1 MRLLLQLSI
10 CVIVAISI
18 PARVPAAETPAA
30 ETDDKEAIRELVARY
45 AAARES
51 RNAREIEALFV
62 AEADQLVSS
71 GVWRKGRDELVK
83 GMLRSSQ
90 RNPGG
95 RTLTVESVRFVAP
108 GVALADA
115 RYVIAGSAG
124 REPRRM
130 WSTFLSVR
138 TADGWRLTAIRN
150 MLPAR

>member
-1 MRLLLQLSI
+1 MNQYYHILLDTLDM
-10 CVIVAISI
+10 VHG
-18 PARVPAAETPAA
+18 
-30 ETDDKEAIRELVARY
+30 IREAR
-45 AAARES
+45 
-51 RNAREIEALFV
+51 
-62 AEADQLVSS
+62 
-71 GVWRKGRDELVK
+71 RKGRDELVK

-115 RYVIAGSAG
+115 RYVIAGAAG

-130 WSTFLSVR
+130 WSTFLAVR
-138 TADGWRLTAIRN
+138 SADGWRLTAIRN

>member
-1 MRLLLQLSI
+1 MRVLLQLSI

-18 PARVPAAETPAA
+18 PAQMTADETAD
-30 ETDDKEAIRELVARY
+30 EQAIRELVASY

-51 RNAREIEALFV
+51 RDAREIEALFV

-115 RYVIAGSAG
+115 RYVIAGADGSQT
-124 REPRRM
+124 RRM
-130 WSTFLSVR
+130 WSTFVSVR
-138 TADGWRLTAIRN
+138 SSDGWRLAAIRN
-150 MLPAR
+150 MLPAQ